1 VLELSQIESG
11 VSHELCLLLE
21 LRPAEVRASRTVVLT
36 TAPSL
41 WTLRED
47 GKQLRVADLSTALGV
62 RSVGASSER
71 DPREVPLQ
79 GTSSREL
86 AASILQYKPDAVVI
100 DFTIPFGLSFP
111 PSFVL
116 RDPASP
122 LAGMVP
128 DNASE
133 IRHDWID
140 AQHVLLAWAAG
151 IPSVGAL
158 SAITSSSVT
167 TDPADDWLR
176 QHLSTRLKLSA
187 VIELPAD
194 TLRPLSS
201 DATSLL
207 FFGGDRPDVY
217 FDSLTSRGDLV
228 DMETRPWF
236 KSLLAWMGRL
246 PSGLSGELAAGDG
259 IEADAEGS
267 LTVLD
272 HTGVDGGPGE
282 GYKTFVIDGASLTLK
297 EAASGYTVAAESRS
311 VWSLDVSS
319 AEVADMYERIRR
331 LAETV
336 ALGEVCEIVEGVAAP
351 RRVEESE
358 GGVLLIEPRNLK
370 EGSLDVDGARSV
382 QDRGV
387 PEEARIRVGDVLLS
401 QNITER
407 FAVALNRYNGPG
419 ILSQGVIAVRSKDD
433 RITAEY
439 LFEYLSSSAARKLLA
454 ATVHGEPSTSNPQLS
469 LEQLRGFPVPVI
481 DRERVQGLSS
491 VQRVER
497 VLRDRADDLQSA
509 RRALFDSR
517 NEREFNSHLDRLR
530 RRGKLLS
537 LSIQSLESLDY
548 QIAVTY
554 PFPIAYGYRLLQSS
568 NDPRD
573 LYKEQFRMAEN
584 MLAFLG
590 SVSLALLAPE
600 HREGIGI
607 DPHRGMTIGK
617 WHDIVAQCSRN
628 FASYQDNPLA
638 AAMHGLR
645 IGVKTKGFGG
655 DVEEIVGARNEWA
668 HMKDSSLLEDIIDAA
683 RARQERLRRCVEALD
698 FLAAFPIRQIQRM
711 NRSRAGEWQ
720 FECACY
726 RGDHPG
732 LPQEFVRFRGDLPEG
747 DLTRD
752 LFLDV
757 GEERWVTLYPFVSIG
772 NCPRC
777 KWRETYYIDSWNA
790 EKGSTEIKSFE
801 RGHMEV
807 RPELCPVLA
816 EWVSGPLDA

>member
-1 VLELSQIESG
+1 MLELSQIESG

-236 KSLLAWMGRL
+236 KSLLAWMGMS
-246 PSGLSGELAAGDG
+246 PSDLSSDRAAGDV
-259 IEADAEGS
+259 IEADADGPLTVPGRTAMAEGS
-267 LTVLD
+267 E
-272 HTGVDGGPGE
+272 E
-282 GYKTFVIDGASLTLK
+282 GYKASVMDGANRTVK
-297 EAASGYTVAAESRS
+297 EAATGYTVAAESGS
-311 VWSLDVSS
+311 VWSLDVSG
-319 AEVADMYERIRR
+319 ADVADMYERIRR

-336 ALGEVCEIVEGVAAP
+336 ALGDVCEIVEGVAAP

-358 GGVLLIEPRNLK
+358 GGVPLIEPRNLK
-370 EGSLDVDGARSV
+370 EGSLDVDGARRV
-382 QDRGV
+382 RDRGV
-387 PEEARIRVGDVLLS
+387 PEEARIQVGDVLLS

-407 FAVALNRYNGPG
+407 FSVSLNRYNGPG
-419 ILSQGVIAVRSKDD
+419 ILSRGVIAVRPKSD

-454 ATVHGEPSTSNPQLS
+454 ATVRGEPVTSNPQLS
-469 LEQLRGFPVPVI
+469 LEQLRGFPVPVV
-481 DRERVQGLSS
+481 DRDRVQGLSS
-491 VQRVER
+491 VQLAER
-497 VLRDRADDLQSA
+497 ALRDRADELQSA

-517 NEREFNSHLDRLR
+517 NEREFNRHLDRLR

-537 LSIQSLESLDY
+537 ISVQSLESLDY

-554 PFPIAYGYRLLQSS
+554 PFPIAYGYRLLQGSA
-568 NDPRD
+568 DLHD
-573 LYKEQFRMAEN
+573 LYKEQFRLVEN
-584 MLAFLG
+584 LLAFLG
-590 SVSLALLAPE
+590 SLCLALLEPPD
-600 HREGIGI
+600 RGGIGM
-607 DPHRGMTIGK
+607 DPERGMTIGK
-617 WHDIVAQCSRN
+617 WRDIIALSSKVFIGYR
-628 FASYQDNPLA
+628 DNPLGA
-638 AAMHGLR
+638 AICDLK

-655 DVEEIVGARNEWA
+655 DIEEIVQARNEWA
-668 HMKDSSLLEDIIDAA
+668 HLRDSSLPEDMVEAT
-683 RARQERLRRCVEALD
+683 RARQERLQRCMKALG
-698 FLAAFPIRQIQRM
+698 FLAEYPIRQIQQPTR
-711 NRSRAGEWQ
+711 RRTGEWQ
-720 FECACY
+720 LECLCY

-732 LPQEFVRFRGDLPEG
+732 LPQEIVHFHGNLPAG

-752 LFLDV
+752 LFLDL
-757 GEERWVTLYPFVSIG
+757 GKERWLSLYPFITVW
-772 NCPRC
+772 NCRQC
-777 KWRETYYIDSWNA
+777 KWRETYQIDIWDLG
-790 EKGSTEIKSFE
+790 KSTVRLRSFE
-801 RGHMEV
+801 RGHAESK
-807 RPELCPVLA
+807 PELSRALE
-816 EWVSGPLDA
+816 EWSNRASG